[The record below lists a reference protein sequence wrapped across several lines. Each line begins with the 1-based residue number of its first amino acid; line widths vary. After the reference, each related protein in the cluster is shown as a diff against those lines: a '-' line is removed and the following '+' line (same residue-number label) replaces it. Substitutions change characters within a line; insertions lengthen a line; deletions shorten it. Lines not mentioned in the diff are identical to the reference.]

1 MKKIMANLLWF
12 LVAVAGAWAYATLAF
27 HRGEHLNSAF
37 ILIAALCSYAIGYR
51 FYSKWL
57 AARVLMLNDRR
68 ATPCEVHDDGKDF
81 VKTNKWI
88 VFGHHFAAISGPG
101 PLVGPVLAAQ
111 FGYLPGTLWI
121 LIGVTLGGAVQDF
134 VVLFASLRRD
144 GKSLGQMVKEELNSG
159 AGYLALVAI
168 LGIMV
173 ILLAVL
179 ALVVVK
185 ALAESPWGVFT
196 VGATIPIAMFMG
208 CYLRFGRVG
217 KVLEASATGVV
228 GLLLAVWGGKLV
240 HANPELA
247 RWFGLRDITLAWGII
262 VYGLAASVLP
272 VWLLLAPR
280 DYLST
285 FMKLGTI
292 FALALGIF
300 VVLPE
305 LRMPAVSRF
314 VDGSGLVVAGK
325 IFPFCFITIACG
337 AISGFHTLI
346 ASGTT
351 PKMLTRE
358 SYARPVGYGAMCLES
373 LVAIMALIAAC
384 TLDPGVYLSMN
395 VKGEAAVTV
404 AKVTSLGFPVTADHM
419 SQLANQLGEKTLF
432 GRTGGAA
439 TLAVGMANIFSKA
452 VKGRWLDLWY
462 HFAIMFEAL
471 FILTTIDAGTRVG
484 RYLLQD
490 MLGNLWKPLGET
502 KNISANLL
510 ASVLL
515 VSGWGYFLIQGVRDP
530 LGGVNSL
537 WPLFGIANQM
547 LAAIGLCLG
556 TTIIL
561 KMTLQ
566 PAANAGEPVLR
577 ALQTSGEREQRAS
590 GFPSPPLEERAG
602 ERRPQHSDALCAPEP
617 PVGPLTPAL
626 SPSEGER
633 GNRRQLSGEPS
644 FMGRR
649 PVTIHD
655 AAARVPAQKDDLL
668 SLPLSSRGGEGTG
681 AAVSEHRGVHKKRP
695 VLALITLIPLVW
707 LLAVTVT
714 AGVQKIWHS
723 DPRIGF
729 LAQARVLS
737 EEAPSLERAMA
748 AAKNAGEAGAI
759 TQAERVLRKNRVLRF
774 NNHLDA
780 VVAGGFLVLVSAI
793 VVLSV
798 REWVLLLG
806 RRKLAVLRETEPVWL
821 PDYAVAES
829 RPLHVA
835 GVVALTFALAKEL
848 SGEAEMDRARHAAT
862 LCECEHGQ
870 AGCPAEM
877 SASQARQAEA
887 RVYLAVAER
896 RFKGVKRCC

>member
-1 MKKIMANLLWF
+1 MKKAMANLFWM
-12 LVAVAGAWAYATLAF
+12 LVAIAGAWAYATLAF
-27 HRGEHLNSAF
+27 HRGEPLNSVY
-37 ILIAALCSYAIGYR
+37 ILIAALCSYTIGYR

-57 AARVLMLNDRR
+57 AARVLMLDDRR

-111 FGYLPGTLWI
+111 FGYLPCTLWI
-121 LIGVTLGGAVQDF
+121 LIGVVLGGAVQDF
-134 VVLFASLRRD
+134 VVLFASLRRN
-144 GKSLGQMVKEELNSG
+144 GKSLGQMVKEELSTG

-168 LGIMV
+168 LGILV

-217 KVLEASATGVV
+217 KVMEASAIGVV
-228 GLLLAVWGGKLV
+228 CLLLAVWGGKLV

-247 RWFGLRDITLAWGII
+247 RWFGLRDITLAWTVI

-300 VVLPE
+300 LVLPE
-305 LRMPAVSRF
+305 LRMPAISQF

-325 IFPFCFITIACG
+325 VFPFCFITIACG
-337 AISGFHTLI
+337 SISGFHTLI

-351 PKMLTRE
+351 PKILTRE

-384 TLDPGVYLSMN
+384 TLDPGVYFSMN
-395 VKGEAAVTV
+395 VKGEAVATV
-404 AKVTSLGFPVTADHM
+404 ARVTALGFPVQADQM
-419 SQLANQLGEKTLF
+419 NQLAHQLGENTLF

-439 TLAVGMANIFSKA
+439 TLAVGMAQIFSKA
-452 VKGRWLDLWY
+452 VNGRWLDLWY

-490 MLGNLWKPLGET
+490 VLGYLWKPLGET
-502 KNISANLL
+502 KNMGANLL

-515 VSGWGYFLIQGVRDP
+515 VGGWGYFLIQGVRDP

-561 KMTLQ
+561 KM
-566 PAANAGEPVLR
+566 ALR
-577 ALQTSGEREQRAS
+577 ERS
-590 GFPSPPLEERAG
+590 KDPGPKSK
-602 ERRPQHSDALCAPEP
+602 
-617 PVGPLTPAL
+617 VG
-626 SPSEGER
+626 G
-633 GNRRQLSGEPS
+633 
-644 FMGRR
+644 
-649 PVTIHD
+649 
-655 AAARVPAQKDDLL
+655 
-668 SLPLSSRGGEGTG
+668 
-681 AAVSEHRGVHKKRP
+681 P
-695 VLALITLIPLVW
+695 VLALVTLIPLAW
-707 LLAVTVT
+707 LLTVTVT
-714 AGVQKIWHS
+714 AGVQKIGSS

-729 LAQARVLS
+729 LAQSRVLLKES
-737 EEAPSLERAMA
+737 PALHQAVA
-748 AAKNAGEAGAI
+748 AAKAAGEARSIA
-759 TQAERVLRKNRVLRF
+759 QAENAVRKNRVLRF
-774 NNHLDA
+774 NNNLDS
-780 VVAGGFLVLVSAI
+780 VVAACFLVLVSVI
-793 VVLSV
+793 VALSV
-798 REWVLLLG
+798 REWILLLV
-806 RRKLAVLRETEPVWL
+806 RRKPAVLCETEPVWL
-821 PDYAVAES
+821 PDYAVVES
-829 RPLHVA
+829 RPL
-835 GVVALTFALAKEL
+835 
-848 SGEAEMDRARHAAT
+848 
-862 LCECEHGQ
+862 
-870 AGCPAEM
+870 
-877 SASQARQAEA
+877 
-887 RVYLAVAER
+887 
-896 RFKGVKRCC
+896 

>member
-1 MKKIMANLLWF
+1 MKKTLANLMWF
-12 LVAVAGAWAYATLAF
+12 LVALAGAWAYATLAF
-27 HRGEHLNSAF
+27 HRGEPLNSTY
-37 ILIAALCSYAIGYR
+37 ILIAAVCSYVIGYR

-57 AARVLMLNDRR
+57 AARVLMLDDRR

-144 GKSLGQMVKEELNSG
+144 GKSLGQMVKEELGTG

-168 LGIMV
+168 VGILV

-196 VGATIPIAMFMG
+196 VGSTIPIAMFMG
-208 CYLRFGRVG
+208 CYLRYGRVG
-217 KVLEASATGVV
+217 KVVEASAIGVI

-247 RWFGLRDITLAWGII
+247 QWFGLRDITLAWTVI

-292 FALALGIF
+292 FALVLGIF
-300 VVLPE
+300 LVRPDLH
-305 LRMPAVSRF
+305 MPAISRF

-351 PKMLTRE
+351 PKRLTRE

-384 TLDPGVYLSMN
+384 TLEPGVYLSMN
-395 VKGEAAVTV
+395 VKGEAVATV
-404 AKVTSLGFPVTADHM
+404 AKVSALGFPVTVDQM
-419 SQLANQLGEKTLF
+419 SQLADQLGEKTLF

-439 TLAVGMANIFSKA
+439 TLAVGMAHIFSKA
-452 VKGRWLDLWY
+452 VNGRWLDLWY

-490 MLGNLWKPLGET
+490 VLGNLWKPLGET
-502 KNISANLL
+502 KHTGANVL

-561 KMTLQ
+561 KM
-566 PAANAGEPVLR
+566 
-577 ALQTSGEREQRAS
+577 ALLDQSKVQ
-590 GFPSPPLEERAG
+590 SPKSKV
-602 ERRPQHSDALCAPEP
+602 RRPA
-617 PVGPLTPAL
+617 
-626 SPSEGER
+626 
-633 GNRRQLSGEPS
+633 
-644 FMGRR
+644 
-649 PVTIHD
+649 
-655 AAARVPAQKDDLL
+655 
-668 SLPLSSRGGEGTG
+668 
-681 AAVSEHRGVHKKRP
+681 
-695 VLALITLIPLVW
+695 LALITLIPLVW
-707 LLAVTVT
+707 LLAVTMT

-729 LAQARVLS
+729 LSQAKALS
-737 EEAPSLERAMA
+737 QAAPSLERELAVAMA
-748 AAKNAGEAGAI
+748 AGEAGAVK
-759 TQAERVLRKNRVLRF
+759 QAKQALHKNKVLRF
-774 NNHLDA
+774 NNNLDA
-780 VVAGGFLVLVSAI
+780 VVAAGFLVLVSGI
-793 VVLSV
+793 VLLSV
-798 REWVLLLG
+798 REWYLLLG
-806 RRKLAVLRETEPVWL
+806 RRKPAVLRETEPVWL

-829 RPLHVA
+829 RPLHVVGA
-835 GVVALTFALAKEL
+835 VGLALALAKEL
-848 SGEAEMDRARHAAT
+848 SGEAEMDRTRQAAS
-862 LCECEHGQ
+862 LCECEHGKI
-870 AGCPAEM
+870 GCPAALN
-877 SASQARQAEA
+877 ASQSRQAEA
-887 RVYLAVAER
+887 RIYLDVAER